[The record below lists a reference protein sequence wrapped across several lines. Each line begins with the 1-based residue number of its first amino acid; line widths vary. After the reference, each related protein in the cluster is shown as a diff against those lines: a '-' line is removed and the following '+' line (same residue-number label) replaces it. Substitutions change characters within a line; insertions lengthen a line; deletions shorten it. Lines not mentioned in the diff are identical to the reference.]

1 MNWERVAKASSISNE
16 ILIQWGWSY
25 HPQVTQNSEQSVTV
39 NLPTS
44 YTSLDYSV
52 AIAMSN
58 DAGATHFLR
67 QTKYRKT
74 NTQITFTWYSTQ
86 ATLQSAYG
94 AFSWITIG
102 Y

>member
-1 MNWERVAKASSISNE
+1 MDISNK
-16 ILIQWGWSY
+16 ILIQWGWST
-25 HPQVTQNSEQSVTV
+25 HPQVTQNSESNVIV

-52 AIAMSN
+52 AIAMFN

-67 QTKYRKT
+67 QAQYRKT
-74 NTQITFTWYSTQ
+74 KTQITFTWYSTQ
-86 ATLQSAYG
+86 YTLQSPYG